1 MRVWYKASQIS
12 DVDDENY
19 NLLIDG
25 LEELIENDSGAS
37 ISSDD
42 DAK

>member
-1 MRVWYKASQIS
+1 VCYIGSQIS
-12 DVDDENY
+12 DVGDEYY